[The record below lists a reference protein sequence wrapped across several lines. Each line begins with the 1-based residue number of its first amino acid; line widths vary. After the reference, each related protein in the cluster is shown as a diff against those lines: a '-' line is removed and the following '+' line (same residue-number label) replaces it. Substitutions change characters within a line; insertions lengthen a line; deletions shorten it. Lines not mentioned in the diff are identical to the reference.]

1 MSEIQRIQTAFP
13 VLPLKNAVLFPY
25 LLMPLS
31 VGRESSVAAVHA
43 ALETDEKEIVLFSQK
58 DPTVENAGP
67 DDLHTIGT
75 RAVIRKMSQ
84 PNDENIE
91 LLVLGVER
99 VAVVKFEQTEPYL
112 QARVRPLPLPEDKSA
127 ELEALQGALMDL
139 AAKAIALAQPNAPQE
154 IGRLLAANDDPLRL
168 SYVLAS
174 MFSMDVTKTQ
184 ALLEA
189 DSRVDAL
196 RL

>member
-1 MSEIQRIQTAFP
+1 MSEAQRLQTAFP

-43 ALETDEKEIVLFSQK
+43 ALETDEKEIILFSQK

-67 DDLHTIGT
+67 QDLHTIGT
-75 RAVIRKMSQ
+75 RAVIRKMS
-84 PNDENIE
+84 PNDDNIE

-99 VAVVKFEQTEPYL
+99 VAVIKFEQTEPYL

-139 AAKAIALAQPNAPQE
+139 AAKA
-154 IGRLLAANDDPLRL
+154 
-168 SYVLAS
+168 
-174 MFSMDVTKTQ
+174 
-184 ALLEA
+184 
-189 DSRVDAL
+189 
-196 RL
+196 